1 MFCESQQPYFHFTM
15 NDLIAL
21 PQKGA
26 VTSCY
31 NLGCG
36 LRKPRPMSLCQRII
50 HTTSVSWISHPDGCG
65 CNTMK
70 KPAPVPSD
78 R

>member
-1 MFCESQQPYFHFTM
+1 MS
-15 NDLIAL
+15 DLRIV
-21 PQKGA
+21 PKGYPLA
-26 VTSCY
+26 SCY

-36 LRKPRPMSLCQRII
+36 VRKPRAADFPQRII

-65 CNTMK
+65 CKTMK
-70 KPAPVPSD
+70 KPAPVPSE